1 MNKSL
6 TKKFE
11 LIALALLMLSSVFL
25 VLPNSTTPANA
36 QTTTSAVPSDMLQY
50 EWTMASSD
58 NSLSYSSAG
67 PAPTSFNIAW
77 KAKIPGVTGAP
88 IAFGGLVFVQT
99 ASMTY
104 ALNGANGD
112 VVWKLSGT
120 GSLAK
125 IDDTYMMK
133 GTDCI
138 RISDGSKVWTGPAG
152 FTWNY
157 YAPELKMLICSKYG
171 WNLPDPSQPPTLA
184 WNRTDVAY
192 YGIEGERLPYA
203 DGKLFIGTMN
213 NFIECLDAKTGATL
227 WVTPATSQFWYRGT
241 YCDGK
246 VIFGG
251 LDNNMYAWDANT
263 GKLLWTYNPG
273 TWYGQWASAAASAY
287 GLVFEHN
294 QDTYLYAINAS
305 TGQLVWKAKGP
316 GVGYSGL
323 LAIGGGKVYSLMGE
337 YQYRDFE
344 TGEYAY
350 SEYNCYD
357 ALTGALVWSAPIET
371 GGGPSIHECIAY
383 GNLYIIPIPGSPQK
397 PGIWEYSSSTLDEV
411 WCISSQTKD
420 WSMLLSDSAHTGEG
434 AGPTDLGLKWKFTA
448 DSSIQSSAA
457 VVDGT
462 AYFAS
467 MAGTVY
473 AVDAETGSQ
482 KWQFS
487 IGFPLKSS
495 VAVAN
500 GKVFTG
506 SDDGN
511 VYCLDAAT
519 GNKLWQTAVGG
530 VKTNPTVATIGLNAA
545 SDVRASPVVSGNK
558 VYVGALDGNLYCL
571 DMNTGTVSWKY
582 QTGGPILAAVAIAD
596 NAIFVP
602 SCTKSPNGTFYK
614 LDLNGNLI
622 WEKSVPYVL
631 NATAGAGYWLC
642 TAPTYADGMV
652 FLRNA
657 FRLNYGINATTGE
670 TIWTYDGQY
679 NPGTPSQLGGV
690 MQVNAM
696 LYSYGKL
703 YFNDFYGITCLNAKN
718 GSVIWTSWLSRENL
732 AQGLAYSYGRI
743 YTVNEL
749 GALYVLD
756 ALTGDKLSVSTDFGS
771 SQMRS
776 APSLYNG
783 NLYVGANDW
792 NLRCF
797 GEARVIA
804 ANDVSASQ
812 TPSSPSPSVSPTAT
826 PEPVETTVP
835 SPATTPT
842 PTATPATLQTITPV
856 QIATQATPAAT
867 AVPSTSQG
875 TTDMTTIYAVI
886 ACVVVI
892 VVVAVAVL
900 MLRKRK

>member
-1 MNKSL
+1 MNKESI
-6 TKKFE
+6 TKKIG
-11 LIALALLMLSSVFL
+11 LLALALLLLSSVF
-25 VLPNSTTPANA
+25 VVFPSSTPTAAA
-36 QTTTSAVPSDMLQY
+36 QTASAVPNDMLQY

-67 PAPTSFNIAW
+67 PAPSSFNIAW

-88 IAFGGLVFVQT
+88 IAFGGLVFVQS
-99 ASMTY
+99 ASRTY

-112 VVWKLSGT
+112 IVWDIAGT

-133 GTDCI
+133 GSDCI
-138 RISDGSKVWTGPAG
+138 RIADGSTVWTGPAG

-157 YAPELKMLICSKYG
+157 YASDLKMFICSKFG
-171 WNLPDPSQPPTLA
+171 WSLPDPSQPPTLA
-184 WNRTDVAY
+184 WNRTNDAY

-203 DGKLFIGTMN
+203 DGKLFVGTMN
-213 NFIECLDAKTGATL
+213 NFVECIDAKTGTTL
-227 WVTPATSQFWYRGT
+227 WVTSATSQFWYRGT

-263 GKLLWTYNPG
+263 GNLEWTYNPG

-305 TGQLVWKAKGP
+305 TGELVWKAKGP

-323 LAIGGGKVYSLMGE
+323 LTIGGGKVYSLMGE

-344 TGEYAY
+344 TGEYAH

-357 ALTGALVWSAPIET
+357 ALTGELIWSAPIET

-411 WCISSQTKD
+411 WCISSETKD
-420 WSMLLSDSAHTGEG
+420 WSMLLSDTAHTGEG
-434 AGPTDLGLKWKFTA
+434 AGPTDLALKWKFTA

-473 AVDAETGSQ
+473 AVDAETGAA
-482 KWQFS
+482 KWQYP
-487 IGFPLKSS
+487 IGSPMKSS

-519 GNKLWQTAVGG
+519 GNKLWQADVGG
-530 VKTNPTVATIGLNAA
+530 VKINPIADPRGLSSA
-545 SDVRASPVVSGNK
+545 SDVRASPIVYGNK

-571 DMNTGTVSWKY
+571 DMTTGAISWKY
-582 QTGGPILAAVAIAD
+582 QTGGPIIAAATIAD
-596 NAIFVP
+596 NAVFVP
-602 SCTKSPNGTFYK
+602 SCTQRPDGTLYK
-614 LDLNGNLI
+614 LDLNGNLVWKI
-622 WEKSVPYVL
+622 AIPYVL

-657 FRLNYGINATTGE
+657 FRLNYGIDAATGE
-670 TIWTYDGQY
+670 ILWTYDGQY

-690 MQVNAM
+690 LQINAM

-718 GSVIWTSWLSRENL
+718 GSVIWTTWLSRENL

-756 ALTGDKLSVSTDFGS
+756 ALTGDKISVNTDFGS

-776 APSLYNG
+776 APSLYTG

-797 GEARVIA
+797 GEARTMNTA
-804 ANDVSASQ
+804 ASAS
-812 TPSSPSPSVSPTAT
+812 PVSPSPMPSAT
-826 PEPVETTVP
+826 PEATPVISEASPIPTTSSVP
-835 SPATTPT
+835 TNA
-842 PTATPATLQTITPV
+842 PTAPA
-856 QIATQATPAAT
+856 AANTPAAPAVT
-867 AVPSTSQG
+867 DVPSTSQES
-875 TTDMTTIYAVI
+875 TDSTTTIYIVI
-886 ACVVVI
+886 TVVVI
-892 VVVAVAVL
+892 VAVIAAAIL
-900 MLRKRK
+900 LTKRK